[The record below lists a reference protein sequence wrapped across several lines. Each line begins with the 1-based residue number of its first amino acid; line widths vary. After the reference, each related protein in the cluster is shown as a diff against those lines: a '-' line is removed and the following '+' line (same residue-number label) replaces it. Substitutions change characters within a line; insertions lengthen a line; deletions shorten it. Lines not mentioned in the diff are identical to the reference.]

1 MNRCYTLQFNIS
13 LLHPYILKGALF
25 FFLSSYCFVSHY
37 HTVTTLKTSIFTR
50 QVLPLIF
57 GTVEMLLQQRLLLLK
72 WKNKLL
78 NYNYYYYGN
87 LKNTLK
93 KED

>member
-1 MNRCYTLQFNIS
+1 MPCS
-13 LLHPYILKGALF
+13 F
-25 FFLSSYCFVSHY
+25 FSHLIVLPHY

-50 QVLPLIF
+50 QVLPLSF

-72 WKNKLL
+72 WKYELL
-78 NYNYYYYGN
+78 YYNYYYYGS
-87 LKNTLK
+87 LKYVLK